1 MRTFPHLIVCRDCDT
16 VYRRPRLAPGDTAR
30 CETCEATLHGARH
43 PNVDGWLALTVTAGI
58 VFAIANVCPL
68 IRVDLHGLHSEATL
82 WQSVMALAHGASAP
96 IAVPTALAVV
106 VVPFLQIALLA
117 WVLAYARAGRQAPGF
132 ATAMR
137 LLAALQPWSMVEVA
151 LLGVLVSIV
160 KLSGVLKVVP
170 GVGIWAMAA
179 SMVLITLIA
188 RSDLQQLWDLTERGA
203 QT

>member
-1 MRTFPHLIVCRDCDT
+1 MRTFPHLIVCRECDT

-30 CETCEATLHGARH
+30 CETCEATLHGVSH
-43 PNVDGWLALTVTAGI
+43 PNVDGWLALTAAAGI

-68 IRVDLHGLHSEATL
+68 IRIDLHGLHSEATL
-82 WQSVMALAHGASAP
+82 WQSVMALAHGTAAP
-96 IAVPTALAVV
+96 IAVSAALTVV
-106 VVPFLQIALLA
+106 VVPFLQIVLLA
-117 WVLAYARAGRQAPGF
+117 WVLAYSRAGRLAPGF
-132 ATAMR
+132 APVMR

-160 KLSGVLKVVP
+160 KLSSFLTVAP

-188 RSDLQQLWDLTERGA
+188 RRDVQSLWNLTGHDA
-203 QT
+203 QA